1 MILMAVCSDLASPSP
16 HWPPAGIGLCQCRGN
31 LILRNVA
38 ECELGW
44 LRQKEEILIYE
55 YLIPSELSPGP
66 RTQNDGDCE
75 MSERQAL
82 PALSLTMCPVSSH
95 NVVTSP

>member
-16 HWPPAGIGLCQCRGN
+16 HWPPASIGLCQCHGN

-44 LRQKEEILIYE
+44 WRQKEEILIYE
-55 YLIPSELSPGP
+55 YLIPSEL
-66 RTQNDGDCE
+66 NDGDCE
-75 MSERQAL
+75 MSERQGL

>member
-1 MILMAVCSDLASPSP
+1 MILMAVCGDLASPSP

-44 LRQKEEILIYE
+44 GRQKEEILIYE
-55 YLIPSELSPGP
+55 YLIPSELSLAPGP
-66 RTQNDGDCE
+66 RMMETV
-75 MSERQAL
+75 R
-82 PALSLTMCPVSSH
+82 
-95 NVVTSP
+95 